1 MPTLKLKEQ
10 EETENLE
17 NTMHLY
23 ATRTFVTSNLKTDSS
38 LNPGVADDPKKET
51 K

>member
-1 MPTLKLKEQ
+1 MPTLKLQEQ
-10 EETENLE
+10 EKEKHVE

-23 ATRTFVTSNLKTDSS
+23 ATRTYVTSNLKTDSS
-38 LNPGVADDPKKET
+38 VNPCVADDPKKET